1 MKVMSRFTLIWFL
14 FLFVCGC
21 AASNQSRDI
30 VRWENV
36 TAGQLSLEVEESR
49 PDEIWNYAGSD
60 SSHHYFYREPGSI
73 SIFNRQRIYRK
84 VHKDEV
90 QVIPRDK
97 QVPFDG
103 KAVSRS
109 FAFTQMANDRSGF
122 THSLSRGLVDNVLKP
137 LP

>member
-1 MKVMSRFTLIWFL
+1 MKSVKQFWVACWL
-14 FLFVCGC
+14 FAALLGC
-21 AASNQSRDI
+21 ATDQGHANQPKWI
-30 VRWENV
+30 EV
-36 TAGQLSLEVEESR
+36 TGNQLRVEVETKSQE
-49 PDEIWNYAGSD
+49 DQIWHYSGS
-60 SSHHYFYREPGSI
+60 SESHHYFYRETA
-73 SIFNRQRIYRK
+73 RK
-84 VHKDEV
+84 FAGKRLYFKVPKAEV
-90 QVIPRDK
+90 REIPRDK